1 MVGLAIASA
10 ASSLIG
16 AGIGYA
22 QYRKGQKEA
31 KRLDELGMESMA
43 EATLPEFRDVEAKY
57 LQTAETGLGAAEV
70 NEFMKRAQTS
80 MYAQQMGAQTM
91 AGGSLARYT
100 LAMNNA
106 NYLNQMGILAGQQ
119 FQRRLLGLEGYK
131 GMLGIRQTR
140 IDEDIRLENQR
151 RLAAGQ
157 AAANLSAQGLQNIVG
172 GLSSMASTFGSLA
185 GSGGGKDD
193 GTGTSTGAKT
203 SSPSAKQFSSL
214 NLDYSSPF
222 SSKGALGKSIFGGG
236 SSGYGF
242 TDQYFQD
249 SGIGNWEDVG

>member
-1 MVGLAIASA
+1 MDPFTL
-10 ASSLIG
+10 SLISSG
-16 AGIGYA
+16 LGMAVGYA

-57 LQTAETGLGAAEV
+57 RQISETGLGAAEV

-119 FQRRLLGLEGYK
+119 FQRRMQGLTGYERQLG
-131 GMLGIRQTR
+131 MRQAR
-140 IDEDIRLENQR
+140 IDADIQLENQR
-151 RLAAGQ
+151 RLGAGQ

-172 GLSSMASTFGSLA
+172 GISSAGTFAAYSA
-185 GSGGGKDD
+185 GGD
-193 GTGTSTGAKT
+193 GTGKNKGTGTKT

>member
-1 MVGLAIASA
+1 MIGLAIASG
-10 ASSLIG
+10 ASSLLG

-31 KRLDELGMESMA
+31 RRLDELGMESMA

-57 LQTAETGLGAAEV
+57 RQISEAGLGAAEV

-100 LAMNNA
+100 LALNNA

-119 FQRRLLGLEGYK
+119 FQRKMQGLTGYERQLG
-131 GMLGIRQTR
+131 MRQART
-140 IDEDIRLENQR
+140 DADIQMENQR

-172 GLSSMASTFGSLA
+172 GVSSLASTFGYLA
-185 GSGGGKDD
+185 GSGDGDKKD
-193 GTGTSTGAKT
+193 TTGAT
-203 SSPSAKQFSSL
+203 TGSSPSAKQFSSL

-236 SSGYGF
+236 SSGFGF

-249 SGIGNWEDVG
+249 TGIGNWEDVG